1 MIANYDV
8 IQLRKDFENI
18 QQKFKGKNI
27 AASSLF
33 LTTDIDSQ
41 KQTYSFSVLENDARN
56 PQKPDEIRLNQN
68 DVFVFNQI
76 AVGYVGDIQ
85 IAGRGIPNEFGRS
98 IFIQSVPY
106 DNNIQTTR
114 AYKLFAGQLKVT
126 INNYVY
132 FEKYDLRDF
141 DVSTHDEQFNQ
152 INRIYSNPENLQ
164 FKLHQ
169 RPVTQPVQP
178 MIAMSGAKK
187 NDFEISLPSA
197 IDPWGFAVMVDP
209 ILPFMVIDVKR
220 IGILLRGFLI
230 QNGAK
235 FQV

>member
-1 MIANYDV
+1 MINYDV
-8 IQLRKDFENI
+8 QQLRKDFENL
-18 QQKFKGKNI
+18 QVKFKGKNI

-33 LTTDIDSQ
+33 FTSDIDSQ
-41 KQTYSFSVLENDARN
+41 KQTYQFSVLENDAKL

-76 AVGYVGDIQ
+76 AVGYVADIQ
-85 IAGRGIPNEFGRS
+85 IVGRNFPAEFGRS
-98 IFIQSVPY
+98 VFLQKVPY
-106 DNNIQTTR
+106 STDIQTTR

-141 DVSTHDEQFNQ
+141 DNSQAEDQYNQ
-152 INRIYSNPENLQ
+152 VNLIQSSHADILQ
-164 FKLHQ
+164 FKAHS

-187 NDFEISLPSA
+187 NDFEIQLPSA
-197 IDPWGFAVMVDP
+197 IDPFSFSILTDP
-209 ILPFMVIDVKR
+209 SLPFLSFDVKR

-230 QNGAK
+230 QNAAK
-235 FQV
+235 FQI

>member
-1 MIANYDV
+1 MKNYDV
-8 IQLRKDFENI
+8 QQLRKDFENV

-33 LTTDIDSQ
+33 LTADIDSQ
-41 KQTYSFSVLENDARN
+41 KQTYNFSVLENDARL

-85 IAGRGIPNEFGRS
+85 VVGRFTPHEFGRS
-98 IFIQSVPY
+98 IFLQSVPY
-106 DNNIQTTR
+106 SINVSTTR

-126 INNYVY
+126 INNYIY

-141 DVSTHDEQFNQ
+141 DVSTHNEQYNQ
-152 INRIYSNPENLQ
+152 LDRIYSNPDLMQ
-164 FKLHQ
+164 YKLHQ
-169 RPVTQPVQP
+169 KPLTQPVQP

-187 NDFEISLPSA
+187 NDFEIQLPSA
-197 IDPWGFAVMVDP
+197 IDKWGFSVLTDP
-209 ILPFMVIDVKR
+209 IAPYMIVEVNR

>member
-1 MIANYDV
+1 MIYDV
-8 IQLRKDFENI
+8 QQLRKDFENV
-18 QQKFKGKNI
+18 QSKFKGKNI

-33 LTTDIDSQ
+33 LTTDIDPQ
-41 KQTYSFSVLENDARN
+41 KQTYNFSVLENDARS

-76 AVGYVGDIQ
+76 AVGYVGDINLVN
-85 IAGRGIPNEFGRS
+85 RHSTPEFGRS

-106 DNNIQTTR
+106 SDIVSIVR

-126 INNYVY
+126 INNYIY

-152 INRIYSNPENLQ
+152 INGILSHFSFLN
-164 FKLHQ
+164 FKIHQ
-169 RPVTQPVQP
+169 KPVTQPVQP

-187 NDFEISLPSA
+187 NDFEISLPSS
-197 IDPWGFAVMVDP
+197 IDPWSFDIMQDP
-209 ILPFMVIDVKR
+209 ILPFMRINVNR

-235 FQV
+235 FQI

>member
-1 MIANYDV
+1 MRNYDV
-8 IQLRKDFENI
+8 QQLRKDFENL
-18 QQKFKGKNI
+18 QAKFKGKNI

-33 LTTDIDSQ
+33 FTADIDSQ
-41 KQTYSFSVLENDARN
+41 KQSYLFSVLENDAKL

-76 AVGYVGDIQ
+76 AVGFVADLQ
-85 IAGRGIPNEFGRS
+85 IIGASNLPEFGRS
-98 IFIQSVPY
+98 VFLQKVPY
-106 DNNIQTTR
+106 VVNQANLR

-126 INNYVY
+126 INNYVF

-141 DVSTHDEQFNQ
+141 DNSQAEDQFNQ
-152 INRIYSNPENLQ
+152 TANILTNHSDILQ
-164 FKLHQ
+164 FKTHA

-187 NDFEISLPSA
+187 NDFEIQLPSA
-197 IDPWGFAVMVDP
+197 LDPFAFSVYTDP
-209 ILPFMVIDVKR
+209 ILPYINFDVKR

-230 QNGAK
+230 QNAAK
-235 FQV
+235 FQI

>member
-1 MIANYDV
+1 MRNYDV
-8 IQLRKDFENI
+8 QQLRKDFENV

-33 LTTDIDSQ
+33 LTADIDSQ
-41 KQTYSFSVLENDARN
+41 KQTYNFSVLENDARL

-68 DVFVFNQI
+68 DVFIFNQI

-85 IAGRGIPNEFGRS
+85 VIGRFTPPEFGRS

-106 DNNIQTTR
+106 SANVQTTR

-126 INNYVY
+126 INNYIY

-141 DVSTHDEQFNQ
+141 DVSTHDEQYNQ
-152 INRIYSNPENLQ
+152 VDRIYSNPDFMQ
-164 FKLHQ
+164 YKSHQ
-169 RPVTQPVQP
+169 KPITQPVQP

-187 NDFEISLPSA
+187 NDFEIQLPSA
-197 IDPWGFAVMVDP
+197 IDQWGFSVLIDP
-209 ILPFMVIDVKR
+209 LLPYMSVEVKR